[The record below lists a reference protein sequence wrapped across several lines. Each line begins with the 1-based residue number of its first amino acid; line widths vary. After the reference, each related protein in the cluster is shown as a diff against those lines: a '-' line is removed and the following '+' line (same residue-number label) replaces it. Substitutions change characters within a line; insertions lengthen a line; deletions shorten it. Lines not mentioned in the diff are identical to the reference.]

1 VHAESGLQVLRAN
14 AGGWFSL
21 SGTLDGSTFW
31 VVPARELTI
40 LNLVTAEGD
49 TPPELAALLMRVYGP
64 N

>member
-1 VHAESGLQVLRAN
+1 
-14 AGGWFSL
+14 
-21 SGTLDGSTFW
+21 